1 LIIAAPF
8 VHFGTAH
15 RVVLVR
21 GRGEG
26 PGSNGPLAGRAAPA
40 LADGIWHVTPGTT
53 ATIFVYTAAGP
64 PNPASLAITGP
75 G

>member
-26 PGSNGPLAGRAAPA
+26 PGSQRASGRSGGTSGP
-40 LADGIWHVTPGTT
+40 DGIWHVTPGTT
-53 ATIFVYTAAGP
+53 ATIFVYTAVGP
-64 PNPASLAITGP
+64 SNPASLAITGP